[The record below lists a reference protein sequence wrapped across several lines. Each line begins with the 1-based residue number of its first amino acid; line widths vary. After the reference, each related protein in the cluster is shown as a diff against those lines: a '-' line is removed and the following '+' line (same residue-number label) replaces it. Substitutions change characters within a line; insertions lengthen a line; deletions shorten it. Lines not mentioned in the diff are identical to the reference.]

1 MARGFT
7 RSGRGLPAP
16 KRQIANDGTDIQ
28 SGAELIFLAT
38 DLKAISN
45 NVGFALAVPAATIVR
60 TRGVFRASVITAGSA
75 STRISGA
82 MGMIVVSENAFTA
95 GILSL
100 PTPLSDT
107 ENDWFVWVPFVLH
120 VDATDPS
127 ANDVFSDYVVNFDS
141 RGMRKLKQGD
151 VLAIVY
157 EAAQSLAVTGTKLD
171 LSTIFRSQFK
181 L

>member
-7 RSGRGLPAP
+7 RRGGGLPAP
-16 KRQIANDGTDIQ
+16 KRQIANDGTDQ
-28 SGAELIFLAT
+28 ESGAELIFLAT
-38 DLKAISN
+38 SLVAISN
-45 NVGFALAVPAATIVR
+45 NVGFLLTVPAATVVR

-82 MGMIVVSENAFTA
+82 MGMIIVSENAFTA
-95 GILSL
+95 GIVSL
-100 PTPLSDT
+100 PTPLTDT
-107 ENDWFVWVPFVLH
+107 ENDWFVWQPFVLH

-127 ANDVFSDYVVNFDS
+127 ANDVFSDFVVQFDS
-141 RGMRKLKQGD
+141 RGMRKMKAGD
-151 VLAIVY
+151 VIAIVY
-157 EAAQSLAVTGTKLD
+157 EAAQSLAITGTKLD